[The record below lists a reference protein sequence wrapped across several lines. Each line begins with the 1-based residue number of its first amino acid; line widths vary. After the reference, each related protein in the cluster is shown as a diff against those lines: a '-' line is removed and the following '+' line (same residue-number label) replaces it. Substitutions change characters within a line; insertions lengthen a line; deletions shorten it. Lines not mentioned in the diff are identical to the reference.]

1 MSAMK
6 DFLSNCRVQLIFC
19 KDNVFMRYM
28 QKDWL
33 NFDKK
38 KPPTLTSRRLDKTKN
53 VRKLREL
60 RS

>member
-1 MSAMK
+1 MQMSAMK
-6 DFLSNCRVQLIFC
+6 DLLSNCRVQLIFC

-38 KPPTLTSRRLDKTKN
+38 ASDSHERGA
-53 VRKLREL
+53 
-60 RS
+60 